1 MAVEVASSFSA
12 LAGGTPAV
20 LATRVRFF
28 QQQGYDASIALSS
41 AAIMTTTSWI
51 VIVVLFACSLPFA
64 WGSIH
69 LKATPQAGLDPKL
82 VWIALA
88 VVVVV
93 AVAAG
98 LALAVPRLRRLAS
111 GKVLPRVR
119 QVWGNL
125 KQVAVSPRKLVLLFS
140 GSFAR
145 QLLVAMTL
153 SVSLRAFGDHLWLPV
168 LIVIITLAGIIGR
181 RLTLA
186 RRDGRGGSGHDPR
199 PDRSRRLRGR
209 CHRRRVHPAPV
220 HLVPAAHLGLGR
232 PRLDAEEGVPL
243 TPAAGC
249 LGPGSDSRS
258 RRRNAVTVK
267 YSALVRVMH
276 VPFDRPR
283 ILTSGSGRGS
293 LISRVLG
300 PVRRRPYPRSGQQPL
315 LEGIESDNP
324 RSERRK
330 NLSNRSAQVNW
341 VSGTGVV
348 GRGVS
353 ASLCGRD
360 APDEVSAAPDRSGR
374 AQVCEAHSP

>member
-125 KQVAVSPRKLVLLFS
+125 KQVAVSPRKLVEVEMVISCKLTFD
-140 GSFAR
+140 ANR
-145 QLLVAMTL
+145 WVA
-153 SVSLRAFGDHLWLPV
+153 A
-168 LIVIITLAGIIGR
+168 I
-181 RLTLA
+181 
-186 RRDGRGGSGHDPR
+186 
-199 PDRSRRLRGR
+199 
-209 CHRRRVHPAPV
+209 
-220 HLVPAAHLGLGR
+220 
-232 PRLDAEEGVPL
+232 
-243 TPAAGC
+243 
-249 LGPGSDSRS
+249 
-258 RRRNAVTVK
+258 AVVN
-267 YSALVRVMH
+267 
-276 VPFDRPR
+276 
-283 ILTSGSGRGS
+283 G
-293 LISRVLG
+293 
-300 PVRRRPYPRSGQQPL
+300 
-315 LEGIESDNP
+315 
-324 RSERRK
+324 RSETNSSSIRFSRM
-330 NLSNRSAQVNW
+330 RSA
-341 VSGTGVV
+341 
-348 GRGVS
+348 
-353 ASLCGRD
+353 
-360 APDEVSAAPDRSGR
+360 SAALMNRVRLLCAIHTPPMK
-374 AQVCEAHSP
+374 AKLTK